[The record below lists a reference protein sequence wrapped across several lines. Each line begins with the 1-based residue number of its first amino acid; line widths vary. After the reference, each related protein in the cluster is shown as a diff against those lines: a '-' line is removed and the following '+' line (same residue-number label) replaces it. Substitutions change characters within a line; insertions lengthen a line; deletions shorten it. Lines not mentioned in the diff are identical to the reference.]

1 MDYAL
6 LHSKRI
12 LLVDDEPELLALVS
26 DILTDAGFGEIFTAA
41 NAKDALERFDEV
53 NPELAILDVVLPDGD
68 GFSLMRQVR
77 KSSDIPVIF
86 LTAKD
91 EPIDRISGLGL
102 GADDYI
108 PKPFLPQELLLRV
121 YAVLR
126 RSYPAVEP
134 KVQLDY
140 CVIDF
145 DRAEVVR
152 EDGSVSL
159 TAKEFALLE
168 ILSRNQGKVVTT
180 DAICNALWGGDAFG
194 YENPLNAHIRR
205 VREKI
210 ERDPSHPVSLITCK
224 GLGYK
229 LMVCR

>member
-12 LLVDDEPELLALVS
+12 LLVDDEPELPALVS

-53 NPELAILDVVLPDGD
+53 NPELAILDVMLPDGD

-126 RSYPAVEP
+126 TGGHTPRLSQRS
-134 KVQLDY
+134 
-140 CVIDF
+140 
-145 DRAEVVR
+145 
-152 EDGSVSL
+152 
-159 TAKEFALLE
+159 
-168 ILSRNQGKVVTT
+168 N
-180 DAICNALWGGDAFG
+180 
-194 YENPLNAHIRR
+194 
-205 VREKI
+205 
-210 ERDPSHPVSLITCK
+210 LIIA
-224 GLGYK
+224 
-229 LMVCR
+229 